1 MIPTAE
7 ERLQFLQDMQL
18 LLDEGSYASTYKY
31 ALLLA
36 LSDLA
41 VERGDVG
48 GAELLIGAD
57 EIASRFIEY
66 YWRQTAPY
74 PVVGGSSK
82 VLLQNKGRQAAIAEN
97 VRRMQKEAGGSIAR
111 ARSDPPRWQKL
122 VKSVSQTVRVMPLW
136 KLQRVRSGDRD
147 FLYENVGRGNT
158 ITLRPG
164 IAYCLREFHGQI
176 QNMVQGAWAREI
188 RRMRQNA
195 PIVGESADLQEF
207 LFGSER
213 TSLGVYVPLLRDLQD
228 DRCFYC
234 KHALRSRGE
243 VDHFV
248 PWARYPLDLGHNF
261 VLAHRQCNNDKR
273 DVLAGTPHLQRWV
286 ERNHTRDGEIRSYLS
301 ENDLVDNVATVESI
315 AVWAYDLTERG
326 GGAVWMAKDET
337 LMRLGPEWRECW

>member
-7 ERLQFLQDMQL
+7 ERLHFLQDMQL
-18 LLDEGSYASTYKY
+18 LLDEGSYSSTYKY

-57 EIASRFIEY
+57 EIAGRFIEY

-74 PVVGGSSK
+74 PALGGSSK

-97 VRRMQKEAGGSIAR
+97 VKQMQKEAGGSIAR
-111 ARSDPPRWQKL
+111 ARSETTHWQKL
-122 VKSVSQTVRVMPLW
+122 VKSVAQTVQVMPLW
-136 KLQRVRSGDRD
+136 KLQRVRSGVRD
-147 FLYENVGRGNT
+147 FLYENVGRGNS

-164 IAYCLREFHGQI
+164 VAFCLREFHGQI

-188 RRMRQNA
+188 RGMKQNA
-195 PIVGESADLQEF
+195 PIMGETADLHEF

-213 TSLGVYVPLLRDLQD
+213 ASLSVYVPLLRHLQED
-228 DRCFYC
+228 HCFYC
-234 KHALRSRGE
+234 KQALRSRGE

-248 PWARYPLDLGHNF
+248 PWARYPPGPGAQF
-261 VLAHRQCNNDKR
+261 R
-273 DVLAGTPHLQRWV
+273 AGTP
-286 ERNHTRDGEIRSYLS
+286 
-301 ENDLVDNVATVESI
+301 
-315 AVWAYDLTERG
+315 AV
-326 GGAVWMAKDET
+326 
-337 LMRLGPEWRECW
+337 